1 MTSLGYNVDRVK
13 LIAFVVA
20 GGLGGVSGLLYV
32 YFNGYASTEYF
43 SVDTSAQAITMII
56 FGGAGTLVG
65 PVIGAFFV
73 TYVKNIVSTVTERW
87 TLILGLLFV
96 LMVIAAPSGVVGLWR
111 KEWNRFRAKRS
122 RSSR

>member
-1 MTSLGYNVDRVK
+1 
-13 LIAFVVA
+13 
-20 GGLGGVSGLLYV
+20 
-32 YFNGYASTEYF
+32 
-43 SVDTSAQAITMII
+43 MII

-96 LMVIAAPSGVVGLWR
+96 LMVIAAPSGVVGPL
-111 KEWNRFRAKRS
+111 EKRMVQVQDEKVPVLQVAACLRTTAAC
-122 RSSR
+122 RS